1 MSSNNY
7 TATLRY
13 TSPHFTK
20 LHFTTLIDTSLPLI
34 VMSSS
39 GNTPLDVTFSA
50 VTSLCVVV
58 VQMYKNNSV
67 HYNYF
72 VFVTD

>member
-39 GNTPLDVTFSA
+39 GNTPLAVTFSA

-58 VQMYKNNSV
+58 VQMYKNDSV